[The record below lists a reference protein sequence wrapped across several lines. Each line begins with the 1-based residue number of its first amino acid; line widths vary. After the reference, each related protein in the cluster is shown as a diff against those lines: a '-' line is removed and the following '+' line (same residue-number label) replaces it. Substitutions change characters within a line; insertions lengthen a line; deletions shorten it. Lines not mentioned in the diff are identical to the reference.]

1 MVGLDWTIDPEEAR
15 SVREGEGDGESVC
28 FVMLYSSP
36 RAIVGDNVTLQGNL
50 GPMCSLCY

>member
-15 SVREGEGDGESVC
+15 SVREGDGESVC

-50 GPMCSLCY
+50 DQCALYATEV